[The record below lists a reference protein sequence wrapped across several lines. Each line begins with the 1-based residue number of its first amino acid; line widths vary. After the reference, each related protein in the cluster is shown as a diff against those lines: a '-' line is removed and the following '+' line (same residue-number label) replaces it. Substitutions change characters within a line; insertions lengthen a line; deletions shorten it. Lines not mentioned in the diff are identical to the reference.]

1 MSKRRPLLERR
12 ARETGS
18 RSAVIV
24 ASLAAIFIALLV
36 AGSSPVSADG
46 PMSRYR
52 GIHPLSPHQG
62 AFCYIDTLHMHRI
75 PPPDMRVYAVLKG
88 GENLFVGDPVALGFE
103 GPKFAYFGPHPLA
116 IPGAPELPGTFCYIA
131 GAHYHAAPQP
141 SSPTLVQK
149 DDVTWYIGPPP
160 PAAPNRVW
168 INEVRAIQ
176 SYKPPNVDLT
186 SAPPGYHPFDL
197 GLSPPS
203 PAAVPPPSPPTKT
216 KPAARAAAKVT
227 AQPGARP

>member
-1 MSKRRPLLERR
+1 MSKRHPLLGRH
-12 ARETGS
+12 ACETGP
-18 RSAVIV
+18 RSAIITT
-24 ASLAAIFIALLV
+24 LFIALLL
-36 AGSSPVSADG
+36 AGASPVSADV

-88 GENLFVGDPVALGFE
+88 GENLFVGDPVALGYD

-116 IPGAPELPGTFCYIA
+116 VPGAPELSGTFCYIA
-131 GAHYHAAPQP
+131 APHYHAAPQP

-149 DDVTWYIGPPP
+149 NDVTWYIGPLP
-160 PAAPNRVW
+160 PAAATQVW

-176 SYKPPNVDLT
+176 SYQPPKVDLG
-186 SAPPGYHPFDL
+186 SAPPGYHLFDL
-197 GLSPPS
+197 GLTPP
-203 PAAVPPPSPPTKT
+203 PLPVVPPPSPPTKT
-216 KPAARAAAKVT
+216 KAAPRAAAKVT
-227 AQPGARP
+227 TPPGARP